1 MRRPLPTH
9 IVLVLCWSL
18 IWVGNKTAV
27 SQPRRQPATNPIPTE
42 LETLLE
48 KRHEKAKVTAN
59 TPSQQGFSVPSLWW
73 TSQQFGEKLVVDWQA
88 YGASQVGN
96 QQINVIVRPD
106 LWTRYTYYERYAFV
120 LKFGS
125 DASNFGYQLL
135 VLDSQDFLLGA
146 YTCDFA
152 QSDPDFITDLVDSQS
167 QPIPRYVDRAS
178 AKALPCRLWL
188 SPNSPRNVL

>member
-1 MRRPLPTH
+1 MRRPLPTY
-9 IVLVLCWSL
+9 IALVLCWSL
-18 IWVGNKTAV
+18 ILVWNKTAV
-27 SQPRRQPATNPIPTE
+27 SQPRRQPATNPIPTT

-48 KRHEKAKVTAN
+48 NRPKKAKVTAS

-88 YGASQVGN
+88 YGAGQVGN

-146 YTCDFA
+146 YTCNFA